1 MRPAAA
7 VVLCFTFNLLG
18 QTVPAEE
25 EKPALPVIRT
35 SIVIT
40 ARPVQPEL
48 DRRNSEIFSRTL
60 FSRDDQIFHVLDAG
74 INAGQHEGGG
84 KSVEIRRF
92 GYNLDHGGV
101 NGGLK
106 VLVDN
111 VQQNQTTQAH
121 GQGYLGALKSIT
133 PELVQD
139 VDIINGPFSA
149 EYGDFSG
156 LGVVHIRLR
165 EAMPDQLTLR
175 VQGGSFGSVR
185 SFAAFSPTVT
195 NGDALLAYEG
205 SRTDGPFMNPLRY
218 RRHNVTGS
226 YTRRIREHETVGFR
240 FNGGL
245 NEYNSSGQLPLDE
258 VAAGRLDRF
267 GLIDPTQ
274 GGDVRAAIAG
284 VYYRRDMA
292 GGQVLKIDGFAGRSL
307 FDLFSNFTYF
317 LRDPVNGDGIQ
328 QHDSRLQQGAN
339 VQYVRPG
346 HIGSAQ
352 TLLTAGANYHD
363 NHINVG
369 LYPRVGRVPAGVTSR
384 AGVRVLNTAGYVQE
398 AISLFSGRVQLG
410 AGLRYDLF
418 RFDVKDRIVARNSGA
433 QTAGNWQP
441 KLSAAWRP
449 SLRVPVTIHASYGRG
464 ISTSDARAVVAWP
477 DDRRVATTDFYQI
490 GTSHSMGPLSV
501 TTDLFLIDR
510 SNEKVYVADDGTY
523 EFQGPSRA
531 YGFEAR
537 TSFAITRRV
546 ALNGGVTKVF
556 NAFYRGT
563 APREYVD
570 TAPHFTANA
579 GITVADWHG
588 WSGSLRL
595 RAINGYRLAPLDA
608 AISAS
613 GHTVLDLG
621 LSRRIRRGVEFN
633 LSVDNVTNRRYYEM
647 QNYFE
652 SKLPG
657 QDAVARIHGTPGYPI
672 TVMAGLTFRLG
683 GK

>member
-1 MRPAAA
+1 MRPSAA
-7 VVLCFTFNLLG
+7 VVCLFAFPLLA
-18 QTVPAEE
+18 QSNAPAEE
-25 EKPALPVIRT
+25 QPALPVIRT

-40 ARPVQPEL
+40 AKPVQPEL
-48 DRRNSEIFSRTL
+48 DRRNSEVFSRTL

-111 VQQNQTTQAH
+111 VQQNQTTQGH

-185 SFAAFSPTVT
+185 SFAAFSPTLKDS
-195 NGDALLAYEG
+195 DALLAYEG
-205 SRTDGPFMNPLRY
+205 SRTDGPFENPLRY
-218 RRHNVTGS
+218 RRHNVTSS
-226 YTRRIREHETVGFR
+226 YTRRMNEHETLGFR

-258 VAAGRLDRF
+258 IAAGRLDRF
-267 GLIDPTQ
+267 GFIDPTH
-274 GGDVRAAIAG
+274 GGDVRSATAG

-292 GGQVLKIDGFAGRSL
+292 GGQVLKADAFAGRSL

-317 LRDPVNGDGIQ
+317 LNDPINGDGIQ
-328 QHDSRLQQGAN
+328 QHDSRLQEGAN
-339 VQYVRPG
+339 VQYTRPG
-346 HIGSAQ
+346 RIGGVQS
-352 TLLTAGANYHD
+352 LLTAGANYHD
-363 NHINVG
+363 NQINVG
-369 LYPRVGRVPAGVTSR
+369 LYPRAGRVPTGVTSR
-384 AGVRVLNTAGYVQE
+384 ANVRVVNGAGYLQE
-398 AISLFSGRVQLG
+398 ALSLLSDRVQLG
-410 AGLRYDLF
+410 AGVRYDVF
-418 RFDVKDRIVARNSGA
+418 RFDVKDRVTPGNSGV

-449 SLRVPVTIHASYGRG
+449 SLRVPATIHVNYGRG
-464 ISTSDARAVVAWP
+464 ISTSDARAVVAYP
-477 DDRRVATTDFYQI
+477 DDRRVATTDFYQV
-490 GTSHSMGPLSV
+490 GTSHSVGPVSV

-510 SNEKVYVADDGTY
+510 SNEKVYIADDGTF
-523 EFQGPSRA
+523 EFMGPSRA

-537 TSFAITRRV
+537 TSVAITRRL
-546 ALNGGVTKVF
+546 AFNGGVTKVL

-570 TAPHFTANA
+570 SAPHFVANA
-579 GITVADWHG
+579 GLTLADWRG

-595 RAINGYRLAPLDA
+595 RAINGYRLDPLDP

-613 GHTVLDLG
+613 GHTVLDFG

-633 LSVDNVTNRRYYEM
+633 LTVDNLTNRRYYEM

-652 SKLPG
+652 SRLAG
-657 QDAVARIHGTPGYPI
+657 QEAIARVHGTPGYPL
-672 TVMAGLTFRLG
+672 TVMAGLTLRLG